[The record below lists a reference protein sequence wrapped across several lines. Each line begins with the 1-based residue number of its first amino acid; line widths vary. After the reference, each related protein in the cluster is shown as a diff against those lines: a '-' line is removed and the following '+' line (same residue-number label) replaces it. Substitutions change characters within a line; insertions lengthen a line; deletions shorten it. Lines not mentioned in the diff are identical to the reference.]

1 MLLYFL
7 LSRLDWRDCDLPSID
22 CWWGMAASYF
32 GDVVGVA
39 FTEKSCANYESDDR
53 IYDDKEELE
62 RL

>member
-1 MLLYFL
+1 
-7 LSRLDWRDCDLPSID
+7 
-22 CWWGMAASYF
+22 MAASYF

-39 FTEKSCANYESDDR
+39 FTEKSCVNYESGDR

>member
-1 MLLYFL
+1 
-7 LSRLDWRDCDLPSID
+7 
-22 CWWGMAASYF
+22 MAASYF

-62 RL
+62 RS